1 MQNAGKM
8 VKAIATMQHNMDK
21 VQKELGAAEFTG
33 LAANGLVQIV
43 VTGKGEVMRASM
55 NPAVRDEDA
64 DTIAALFVV
73 AFNDAHRQKEVMAKA
88 KLASVGAGLLPMGF
102 KLPGF

>member
-8 VKAIATMQHNMDK
+8 VKAMAAMQQN
-21 VQKELGAAEFTG
+21 VNRIQKELGETEYTGNAA
-33 LAANGLVQIV
+33 GLVQV
-43 VTGKGEVMRASM
+43 VVKGEGQVLSAKM

-73 AFNDAHRQKEVMAKA
+73 AFNDAHRQKEVLAKS
-88 KLASVGAGLLPMGF
+88 KLATVGAGLLPMGF